1 MGQYFMFANL
11 DAHQSTGYLGK
22 LGEFFYDAIDF
33 LYLIAV
39 PACPLERTGWSNS
52 KALDN
57 HPVYPGSWAGD
68 RIICLGDY
76 AETWPEGKLDDSNL
90 SEETPGE
97 FTESATE
104 IRTRDFSY
112 DWKLKE
118 AYPSDR
124 VWVLRNLTKK
134 VYVRSNGVPTI
145 NEDDSEL
152 TYDEHKGFAGKPG
165 LSHILFSRISWS
177 DDFSI
182 SMAYDKDEDI
192 ARGAWAADRL
202 DVRLLDEVEQ
212 ELITDGW
219 IDITQVEARRLHDI
233 FVQDHYFECDFPE
246 EPGMA
251 SSNDVL
257 VAPASKDHTDE

>member
-11 DAHQSTGYLGK
+11 DAHQATRYMGK
-22 LGEFFYDAIDF
+22 LGEFFYDGTTVDLI
-33 LYLIAV
+33 YLIAI
-39 PACPLERTGWSNS
+39 PACALEGKSWRNLKSLN
-52 KALDN
+52 AHL
-57 HPVYPGSWAGD
+57 VYPGSWAGD

-76 AETWPEGKLDDSNL
+76 AKTWPEGKLDDGNK
-90 SEETPGE
+90 ETPRR
-97 FTESATE
+97 FTRTVTQ
-104 IRTRDFSY
+104 IRTRDFDH
-112 DWKLKE
+112 DWNLEK
-118 AYPSDR
+118 AYPTDR

-134 VYVRSNGVPTI
+134 IYVRSNGVPTI
-145 NEDDSEL
+145 SKDDYEL

-219 IDITQVEARRLHDI
+219 IDITQVEAKRIYDV
-233 FVQDHYFECDFPE
+233 FVQDGEIDSDCNFPE
-246 EPGMA
+246 EPRMA
-251 SSNDVL
+251 DSSGT
-257 VAPASKDHTDE
+257 VAEVFVAKE